1 MRSSLRVAS
10 LGFAVVLIGSFAGGA
25 FAQTYPYRPIRFI
38 VPYAAGGATDI
49 LSRVIAPKLSESLG
63 ERVVV
68 DNRPGAGAIIGTNLL
83 AKSTPDGYTIMMA
96 EIAHGANPAL
106 HSKLPYDASKDFAS
120 VTLVALMPSILVV
133 PPSLPVKSVEQLIAL
148 AKSKP
153 GQLNYSSSG
162 TGSMNFLAAELFKS
176 VTDINVVHI
185 PYQGGGQAL
194 VAILGGQAQMLFT
207 TLPPALPHIQAGKLR
222 VLAVGSAKRTGMLPD
237 VPTIAES
244 GVPGFE
250 VYLWLG
256 VVAPAGIPKEVI
268 TRLNTE
274 INRILA
280 IPEVKE
286 RISGLGA
293 EVVGSTPERLTDHIK
308 SEIERWGKVIKPHMR
323 VD

>member
-1 MRSSLRVAS
+1 MKLTVRVAT
-10 LGFAVVLIGSFAGGA
+10 LGFAMVLVASFAGGA

-49 LSRVIAPKLSESLG
+49 ITRVIAPKLSESLG

-83 AKSTPDGYTIMMA
+83 AKSAPDGYTIIMV

-106 HSKLPYDASKDFAS
+106 HSKLPYDTFKDFAS
-120 VTLVALMPSILVV
+120 VTLVALMPSILVL
-133 PPSLPVKSVEQLIAL
+133 PPSFPVKSVEELIAL

-176 VTDINVVHI
+176 ITGINVVHI
-185 PYQGGGQAL
+185 PYQGGSQAL
-194 VAILGGQAQMLFT
+194 VAILGGQAQMLFS

-256 VVAPAGIPKEVI
+256 VVAPAGTPKEVI
-268 TRLNTE
+268 TKLNTE

-280 IPEVKE
+280 IPEAKE

-293 EVVGSTPERLTDHIK
+293 EVVGSTPEQLTDHIK

>member
-1 MRSSLRVAS
+1 MKLTVRVAT
-10 LGFAVVLIGSFAGGA
+10 LGFAMVLVGSFAEGA

-49 LSRVIAPKLSESLG
+49 ISRVIAPRLSESLG

-83 AKSTPDGYTIMMA
+83 AKSTPDGYSIMMA

-106 HSKLPYDASKDFAS
+106 HSKLPYDTSKDFSA
-120 VTLVALMPSILVV
+120 VTLVAFNPTLLVV
-133 PPSLPVKSVEQLIAL
+133 PPSLPVKSVKDLIAL
-148 AKSKP
+148 ARSKP
-153 GQLNYSSSG
+153 GQLNYSSAG
-162 TGSMNFLAAELFKS
+162 TGSANFLAAELFKS
-176 VTDINVVHI
+176 VTGIDLVHI

-194 VAILGGQAQMLFT
+194 LALLGGQAQVLFT
-207 TLPPALPHIQAGKLR
+207 TLPPALPHIKAGKLQ
-222 VLAVGSAKRTGMLPD
+222 VLATGGAKRSGMLPD
-237 VPTIAES
+237 VPTVSES

-250 VYLWLG
+250 VTVWLG
-256 VVAPAGIPKEVI
+256 VVAPAGTPKEVI
-268 TRLNTE
+268 TKLNTE

-293 EVVGSTPERLTDHIK
+293 EAVGGTPEQLTEHIK
-308 SEIERWGKVIKPHMR
+308 SEIGRWGKVIKPHMR
-323 VD
+323 LD